1 LGDQVVRGIR
11 LGVLPT
17 DASWQVVVEDRRKL
31 FLGHDAV
38 ANQKGMFCIAPI
50 IGASPLSRC

>member
-1 LGDQVVRGIR
+1 MV
-11 LGVLPT
+11 PT

-31 FLGHDAV
+31 FLGHDAA